1 MRQTELLKG
10 VDVYDADKN
19 RVGCSKVTLMNPK
32 IIFILLI
39 IKIQFKIIG
48 CL

>member
-19 RVGCSKVTLMNPK
+19 KVGCSKVTYYTPK
-32 IIFILLI
+32 YYYFYLLS
-39 IKIQFKIIG
+39 K
-48 CL
+48 